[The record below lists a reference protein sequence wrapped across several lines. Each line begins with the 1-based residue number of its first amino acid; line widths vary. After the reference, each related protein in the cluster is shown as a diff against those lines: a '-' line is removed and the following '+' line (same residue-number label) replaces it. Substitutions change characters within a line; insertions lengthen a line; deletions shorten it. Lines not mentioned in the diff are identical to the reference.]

1 MNRTIAALG
10 TTIFEV
16 MSGLARETGAIN
28 LGQGFPDAQGPA
40 ELLDAAARALRDRS
54 NQYPPMRGLPELRAA
69 IGGYYA
75 AHQGL
80 ALAEEEIVVTSGGT
94 EALAACIL
102 AFLDAGDE
110 AILFQ
115 PLYDAYLLLVE
126 RAGGVARPVSLTPP
140 DWRVPIEAIRAAITP
155 RSRLVI
161 LNSPHNPT
169 GSVVS
174 RAELEALADICVAH
188 DLILLCDE
196 VWEGMIFDG
205 TPHVSPLAIERLRAR
220 SVKVGSAGKIFSLT
234 GWKVGWACAAPPLA
248 AMIAR
253 AHQFLTFTTPP
264 ALQWAVAE
272 GLALPP
278 AWHDAHRASHAA
290 GRARLAG
297 GLAAAGYAVR
307 PSAATWFIHV
317 DLAASGIALDDAAFC
332 ERAVREAGVAAIP
345 FSAFYAQGPETRFVR
360 FCFTKP
366 AEMLDEAV
374 ARLARFRAALTD
386 GSGVAP

>member
-40 ELLDAAARALRDRS
+40 ELLDAAARALVERS
-54 NQYPPMRGLPELRAA
+54 NQYPPMRGLAELRAA
-69 IGGYYA
+69 IAGYYA
-75 AHQGL
+75 VHQGL
-80 ALAEEEIVVTSGGT
+80 TLADDEIVVTSGGT

-102 AFLDAGDE
+102 AFLNPGDE
-110 AILFQ
+110 AILVQ
-115 PLYDAYLLLVE
+115 PLYDAYQPLVE
-126 RAGGVARPVSLTPP
+126 RGGGVARHVSLTPP
-140 DWRVPIEAIRAAITP
+140 DWRVPIAAIRAAITP
-155 RSRLVI
+155 KSRLII

-169 GSVVS
+169 GSVVG
-174 RAELEALADICVAH
+174 RPDLEALAEICVAH

-196 VWEGMIFDG
+196 VWEGMIFG
-205 TPHVSPLAIERLRAR
+205 GPAHVSPLAIPGLRER

-248 AMIAR
+248 GMIAR

-278 AWHDAHRASHAA
+278 AWHRAHKATHAP
-290 GRARLAG
+290 GRARLAE
-297 GLAAAGYAVR
+297 GLAEAGYAVL

-317 DLAASGIALDDAAFC
+317 DLTASGIALDDRSFC

-345 FSAFYAQGPETRFVR
+345 FSAFYAQAPETRFVR

-366 AEMLDEAV
+366 LDRLDEAV
-374 ARLARFRAALTD
+374 ERLDRFRASLI
-386 GSGVAP
+386 